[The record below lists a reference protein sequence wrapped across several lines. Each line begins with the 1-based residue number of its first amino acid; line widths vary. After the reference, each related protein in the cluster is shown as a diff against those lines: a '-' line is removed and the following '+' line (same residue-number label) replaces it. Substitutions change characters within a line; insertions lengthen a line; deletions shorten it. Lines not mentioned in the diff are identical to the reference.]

1 MEFFTFRYRNRESE
15 YEDPRRDFLVKALTM
30 GLFTAAGTLQPGR
43 VGAMG
48 ERPRQLPPGRSVF
61 RARGDVRINGLPAS
75 KETVIR
81 PVDRCTSMS
90 GSQRAAVQRN
100 ACSCCGEH
108 RRELELSP
116 LLPRGG
122 GGGAGDEGFA
132 ATILGGLRLLT
143 GRILTV
149 FGERGPAEKL
159 SMNTPIATIGIRGT
173 GVYVESRNDRDYVCT
188 CYGST
193 VLESVSDA
201 DSREE
206 ITTSHHDSPR
216 YILDAGPEGRRI
228 LPAPVINHTDMEL
241 VLLEQL
247 VGRKPPFWPLETGY

>member
-15 YEDPRRDFLVKALTM
+15 YEDPRRDFLVRALTM
-30 GLFTAAGTLQPGR
+30 GLFTAAATLQPGR

-75 KETVIR
+75 NETVIG
-81 PVDRCTSMS
+81 PAALIET
-90 GSQRAAVQRN
+90 GSDSELVFVVGKDAFMLREN
-100 ACSCCGEH
+100 S
-108 RRELELSP
+108 ELELFP

-122 GGGAGDEGFA
+122 GGGAGDEGLT

-159 SMNTPIATIGIRGT
+159 SVNTSIATIGIRGT
-173 GVYVESRNDRDYVCT
+173 GVYVESGSDRDYVCT

-193 VLESVSDA
+193 VLQSVSDA

-247 VGRKPPFWPLETGY
+247 VGRKPPFWPLESGY